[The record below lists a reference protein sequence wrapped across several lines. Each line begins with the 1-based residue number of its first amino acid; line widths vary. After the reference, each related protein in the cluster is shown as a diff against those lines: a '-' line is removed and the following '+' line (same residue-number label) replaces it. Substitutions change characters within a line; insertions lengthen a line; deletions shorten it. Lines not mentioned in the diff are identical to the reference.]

1 MHGGKLKERKKA
13 IRTFFFFSFLILV
26 SGELLVV
33 QLVWMGLRATSLA
46 LVISELASDLE
57 LELREDVNEDIHSF
71 ILYLSFHSSLG
82 TCFYS
87 DLQFIITSTCS
98 RMRRQ
103 QCWVHRF
110 WWYKRQV
117 VCTIIIIIFFLLLL
131 LLSKN
136 VSYFFASFFFGLN
149 FLVW

>member
-13 IRTFFFFSFLILV
+13 IKTFFFFSFLILV

-71 ILYLSFHSSLG
+71 IYSLFIHSF
-82 TCFYS
+82 
-87 DLQFIITSTCS
+87 
-98 RMRRQ
+98 
-103 QCWVHRF
+103 
-110 WWYKRQV
+110 
-117 VCTIIIIIFFLLLL
+117 IFGHMLL
-131 LLSKN
+131 
-136 VSYFFASFFFGLN
+136 F
-149 FLVW
+149 